1 MPIPIG
7 ALDPTLPDPEPIPIS
22 TTTPDSGG
30 SSGGSSGGNDYD
42 IPNTKTYLEL
52 EAAKAAEEQAATDK
66 AAADKALKAKL
77 TAEAKAKKIKL
88 NSQRQAEE
96 IAAISSQFGF
106 VPPGVDETPEQANFS
121 RNIPKAPGGIPT
133 ILGRMDD
140 EKAPVDAWEGL
151 LQALLEQKR
160 RSVM

>member
-7 ALDPTLPDPEPIPIS
+7 AFDPTLPDPEPIPIS

-30 SSGGSSGGNDYD
+30 SSGGNDYD

-52 EAAKAAEEQAATDK
+52 EAANAAKLAEEK
-66 AAADKALKAKL
+66 ALADKAQKEKL
-77 TAEAKAKKIKL
+77 TAEKKTKKIKWDK
-88 NSQRQAEE
+88 QRQAEE
-96 IAAISSQFGF
+96 IAALSSQFGF
-106 VPPGVDETPEQANFS
+106 VPPGVGAEPEQANFS
-121 RNIPKAPGGIPT
+121 RNLPQAPGGGIPT

-140 EKAPVDAWEGL
+140 EKAPEDAWEGL